1 MSEPSS
7 QPRISRL
14 NRDQVD
20 SSITAVFDDSLRE
33 RGNVPY
39 FFRTLAHRPSI
50 MTTAWAHMQAVLA
63 EGTLPRALKELA
75 VVRTSQLNQTPYC
88 LASHTMM
95 AKKLGCTDAKLD
107 ALADYATDGRFD
119 ERERLAIHLAEVM
132 TRDPHSYTDADF
144 ARLREQFSEGE
155 VVELVSAIGLFN
167 YFNRANDLLQM
178 EITQPATDDELQA
191 AGLLA
196 GR

>member
-1 MSEPSS
+1 MSE
-7 QPRISRL
+7 PRISRL
-14 NRDQVD
+14 NRNEVD

-75 VVRTSQLNQTPYC
+75 VIRTSQLNRTPYC

-95 AKKLGCTDAKLD
+95 AKKLGCTDIKLD
-107 ALADYATDGRFD
+107 ALADYATDEQFS
-119 ERERLAIHLAEVM
+119 ERERLAIHLAERM
-132 TRDPHSYTDADF
+132 TQDPHSYTDADF
-144 ARLREQFSEGE
+144 SRLREQFTEGE
-155 VVELVSAIGLFN
+155 VIELVSAIGLFN

-178 EITQPATDDELQA
+178 ETTQPATDEELQA

-196 GR
+196 TR

>member
-1 MSEPSS
+1 MS

-14 NRDQVD
+14 NRTDVD
-20 SSITAVFDDSLRE
+20 ASIVSVFDDSLRE

-75 VVRTSQLNQTPYC
+75 VVRTSQLNRTPYC

-95 AKKLGCTDAKLD
+95 AKKLGCDDAKLD
-107 ALADYATDGRFD
+107 ALADYATSDQFD
-119 ERERLAIHLAEVM
+119 VRERLALHLAEVM
-132 TRDPHSYTDADF
+132 TADPHGYTDADF
-144 ARLREQFSEGE
+144 AKLRGEFSEGE
-155 VVELVSAIGLFN
+155 VIELVAAIGLFN

-178 EITQPATDDELQA
+178 ETTKPATAEELEA
-191 AGLLA
+191 AGLVA
-196 GR
+196 AR

>member
-1 MSEPSS
+1 MS

-75 VVRTSQLNQTPYC
+75 VVRTSQLNRTPYC

-95 AKKLGCTDAKLD
+95 AKKLGCTDEKLN
-107 ALADYATDGRFD
+107 ALASYATDGQFD

-132 TRDPHSYTDADF
+132 TEDPHRYTDADF
-144 ARLREQFSEGE
+144 TRLREHFSEGE

-178 EITQPATDDELQA
+178 EITKPATDEELQA

-196 GR
+196 SR